1 MSMSREIKRNFT
13 IFILV
18 TAIAIMTVSPV
29 LAELKIGYIRPQYIF
44 SKFEPYKEAE
54 VELREYEKI
63 EVDKLKKL
71 ETEYEKEVKDAE
83 KQVILMS
90 EEMIGT
96 KTQELN
102 KRRENINTFY
112 DELYRQPDGKLM
124 KKQGELLQPIINRIN
139 GVLTRI
145 GKEDGYDFILD
156 AEGPVLYANEKFDI
170 SDYIL
175 EELQKDIP
183 SK

>member
-1 MSMSREIKRNFT
+1 MERIINRSFAL
-13 IFILV
+13 FIV
-18 TAIAIMTVSPV
+18 AVVMTCMIASPV

-54 VELREYEKI
+54 KVLRDYEKK
-63 EVDKLKKL
+63 EVGELKKL

-83 KQVILMS
+83 KQVVLMS
-90 EEMIGT
+90 EEMIGK

-102 KRRENINTFY
+102 QRRENINKFY

-156 AEGPVLYANEKFDI
+156 AEGPVLYANEKYDI

>member
-1 MSMSREIKRNFT
+1 MSRKNIRIFT
-13 IFILV
+13 ICI
-18 TAIAIMTVSPV
+18 IASVLTIMKVSPV
-29 LAELKIGYIRPQYIF
+29 LAQLKIGYIRPQYIF

-54 VELREYEKI
+54 KELRDYEKE

-83 KQVILMS
+83 KQVVLMS
-90 EEMIGT
+90 EEMIGA

-112 DELYRQPDGKLM
+112 DELYKQPDGKLM

-139 GVLTRI
+139 EVLIRI

-156 AEGPVLYANEKFDI
+156 AEGPVLYANEKYDI

-183 SK
+183 SR

>member
-1 MSMSREIKRNFT
+1 MARIINRSFVLVIT
-13 IFILV
+13 VAVLILM
-18 TAIAIMTVSPV
+18 IASPV
-29 LAELKIGYIRPQYIF
+29 LAQLKIGYIRPQYIF

-54 VELREYEKI
+54 KELKEYEKT
-63 EVDKLKKL
+63 EVDKLKIL
-71 ETEYEKEVKDAE
+71 ETEYEKAVKEAE

-90 EEMIGT
+90 EEMIGE
-96 KTQELN
+96 KTRELN
-102 KRRENINTFY
+102 ISRENINKFY

-124 KKQGELLQPIINRIN
+124 KKQSELLQPIINRIN
-139 GVLTRI
+139 EVLTRI

-156 AEGPVLYANEKFDI
+156 AEGPVLYANEKYDI

-183 SK
+183 SQ

>member
-1 MSMSREIKRNFT
+1 MARIINRSFVLVIT
-13 IFILV
+13 VAVLILM
-18 TAIAIMTVSPV
+18 IASPV
-29 LAELKIGYIRPQYIF
+29 LAQLKIGYIRPQYIF

-54 VELREYEKI
+54 KELREYEKT
-63 EVDKLKKL
+63 EVNKLKKL
-71 ETEYEKEVKDAE
+71 EVEYEKEMKEAE

-90 EEMIGT
+90 EEMIGK

-102 KRRENINTFY
+102 TRRENINKFY

-139 GVLTRI
+139 EVLTRI

-156 AEGPVLYANEKFDI
+156 AEGPVLYANEKYDI